1 VTHRTAVVGAGLAG
15 LACAR
20 VLRRAGCYV
29 EVFER
34 NRVIAGRMGTTR
46 LGIVPFDHGAQYLT
60 ARSDRFRKYIC
71 ELLDTGYAA
80 QWEPVIA
87 NAGAGGG
94 PTSKWYVGTPGMSAV
109 LRPLAESVRIHTSKT
124 VHTIQRSEKGWHI
137 WFDDASQAG
146 PFAAVAFAVPAP
158 EARLLLGPVE
168 GLADAISKVR
178 MSPCWSLILRLDEA
192 VLPDVDVFSDMSR
205 TIRWVTR
212 NDSKPSRSSRRG
224 EHLVIHAAQ
233 DWSRETEDADPEL
246 VAEEMWSEV
255 CHVLSLPPVRP
266 AQMHAHLWKH
276 GLVDTSLGETYLF
289 SGEDMVG
296 VAGDWCLGRLAE
308 HAFESG
314 SLLGKAIVDA
324 L

>member
-1 VTHRTAVVGAGLAG
+1 MTHKTAVVGAGLAG

-29 EVFER
+29 EVFEQ

-60 ARSDRFRKYIC
+60 ARSDRFKQYLD
-71 ELLDTGYAA
+71 ELVATGYAA
-80 QWEPVIA
+80 TWSPAV
-87 NAGAGGG
+87 AGHATGGG
-94 PTSKWYVGTPGMSAV
+94 QTASWFVGTPGMSAV
-109 LRPLAESVRIHTSKT
+109 LRPLAESVRIHTDRK
-124 VHTIQRSEKGWHI
+124 VHTIQRVDKGWRI
-137 WFDDASQAG
+137 WFEDESYAG
-146 PFAAVAFAVPAP
+146 PFSAVAIAVPAP
-158 EARLLLGPVE
+158 EATMLLGPLE
-168 GLADAISKVR
+168 DMAAQLANVR
-178 MSPCWSLILRLDEA
+178 MVPCWSLMLRLDEP
-192 VLPDVDVFSDMSR
+192 VLPRFDVYSDMSQ

-212 NDSKPSRSSRRG
+212 NDSKPNRSSRG

-233 DWSRETEDADPEL
+233 DWSREAADAEPEI

-266 AQMHAHLWKH
+266 TQMHAHLWSH
-276 GLVDTSLGETYLF
+276 ALVERSLGETYLY
-289 SGEDMVG
+289 SRDDRVG
-296 VAGDWCLGRLAE
+296 VAGDWCLGRLGE

-314 SLLGKAIVDA
+314 TLLGKAIVES

>member
-1 VTHRTAVVGAGLAG
+1 MTHKTAVVGAGLAG

-29 EVFER
+29 EVFEQ

-60 ARSDRFRKYIC
+60 ARSDRFKQYLD
-71 ELLDTGYAA
+71 ELVATGYAA
-80 QWEPVIA
+80 TWSPAVAGHA
-87 NAGAGGG
+87 NGGG
-94 PTSKWYVGTPGMSAV
+94 QTASWFVGTPGMSAV
-109 LRPLAESVRIHTSKT
+109 LRPLAESVRIHTDRK
-124 VHTIQRSEKGWHI
+124 VHTIQRVDKGWRI
-137 WFDDASQAG
+137 WFEDESYAG
-146 PFAAVAFAVPAP
+146 PFSAVAIAVPAP
-158 EARLLLGPVE
+158 EATMLLGPLE
-168 GLADAISKVR
+168 DMAAQLANVR
-178 MSPCWSLILRLDEA
+178 MVPCWSLMLRLDEP
-192 VLPDVDVFSDMSR
+192 VLPRFDVYSDMSQ

-212 NDSKPSRSSRRG
+212 NDSKPNRSSRG

-233 DWSRETEDADPEL
+233 DWSREAADAEPEI

-266 AQMHAHLWKH
+266 TQMHAHLWSH
-276 GLVDTSLGETYLF
+276 ALVERSLGETYLY
-289 SGEDMVG
+289 SRDDRVG
-296 VAGDWCLGRLAE
+296 VAGDWCLGRLGE

-314 SLLGKAIVDA
+314 TLLGKAIVES